1 MKSTYDICAKISRKI
16 LFTIY
21 STCIVPFYFISLQII
36 NKEDSNWWQA
46 KLWGVAPTTPAG
58 LIPSPELQEWRTS
71 MSSREKARHE
81 HAGTVHV
88 LMCTDQ
94 CSKSHLK

>member
-1 MKSTYDICAKISRKI
+1 MYCT
-16 LFTIY
+16 
-21 STCIVPFYFISLQII
+21 FYLQII

-88 LMCTDQ
+88 PTFMYWSMQ
-94 CSKSHLK
+94 